1 MWWRLHF
8 PAFQGAPGETTD
20 PSTQQKAQGLQIP
33 TFSALSSSN
42 FDSSVP
48 QSVRKSINLLVGLV
62 VSESQG
68 LKPGGKILF
77 SLKR

>member
-8 PAFQGAPGETTD
+8 PAFQGAPGGTTD

-33 TFSALSSSN
+33 AVPALSSSN

-48 QSVRKSINLLVGLV
+48 RSVRKPLNLLVGLV